1 MGGAET
7 LRLADSASVLRP
19 MRLRN
24 AGEQIAE
31 RLITAIA
38 LGEFVPGQRLP
49 TERDLAIQLGVS
61 RTSVREA
68 IHRLAAG
75 GYVTVLRGR
84 NGGAVVQ
91 TAWGAGATEMIR
103 ALLPDWEHFEWL
115 VDFRGLIEPLI
126 ARTAAERRGE
136 RDRHAIQTALDD
148 YRRAAGPE
156 ASRAADLALHDA
168 IARATHNPYLVG
180 VSRQI
185 RAQLSVGFGS
195 QRYSQAIRARAVAQH
210 ADLAAAIAKGHADEA
225 AEAAARH
232 LTLVDESLLRR
243 SHR

>member
-1 MGGAET
+1 
-7 LRLADSASVLRP
+7 
-19 MRLRN
+19 
-24 AGEQIAE
+24 
-31 RLITAIA
+31 
-38 LGEFVPGQRLP
+38 
-49 TERDLAIQLGVS
+49 VS

-136 RDRHAIQTALDD
+136 RDRQAIQTALDD
-148 YRRAAGPE
+148 DRQAIQTALDDDRHAAGPE

-195 QRYSQAIRARAVAQH
+195 QRHSQAIRARAAAQH
-210 ADLAAAIAKGHADEA
+210 ADLAAAIAKGHAAEA

-232 LTLVDESLLRR
+232 VTLVDEWLPRR
-243 SHR
+243 AHR